1 MRVITF
7 TNQKGGVGKTTSAV
21 NLAAGLVQLGRR
33 VLLIDIDSQANAT
46 STFLREHEIRASL
59 YDALVSDVVDP
70 DRCIY
75 QVRPKLWLMP
85 AKMKLAKVQSLIGDT
100 TTALRDIIEELPRRF
115 DTVVI
120 DSPPSA
126 GPLFLNAIGGADEVI
141 IPVKMGFKDYEGTG
155 TMMKIAGKLGI
166 KVAGILPTFY
176 DRRRRMDRGIM
187 ALLDKHF
194 ADLLLD
200 PIHENTA
207 LSLAF
212 AQRQSIFEYDA
223 GSTGA
228 KDYLTLTARYA

>member
-46 STFLREHEIRASL
+46 STFLREREIKASL

-75 QVRPKLWLMP
+75 QVRSKLWLMP
-85 AKMKLAKVQSLIGDT
+85 AKMKLAKAQSLIGDT
-100 TTALRDIIEELPRRF
+100 TTALRDVIDELPRRF

-141 IPVKMGFKDYEGTG
+141 IPVKMGFKDAHMGFQVKCG
-155 TMMKIAGKLGI
+155 TMIVLK
-166 KVAGILPTFY
+166 
-176 DRRRRMDRGIM
+176 
-187 ALLDKHF
+187 
-194 ADLLLD
+194 
-200 PIHENTA
+200 N
-207 LSLAF
+207 S
-212 AQRQSIFEYDA
+212 SITVLRLCA
-223 GSTGA
+223 HSNMVT
-228 KDYLTLTARYA
+228 